1 MPQSGKLVQAERA
14 FRCRDPGGLAIA
26 ALQPLSWI
34 RTLGI
39 PVLHSGGARS
49 MGHGHTGKVW
59 TEIMG
64 RGDHD
69 SHDGHDGLDE
79 EQAHAQVHRGQQGS
93 VLLRVR
99 GWPEGKN
106 RGILTSVPRDP
117 DPGVPSSKP
126 WADQPYGPGA

>member
-1 MPQSGKLVQAERA
+1 MQAERA

-79 EQAHAQVHRGQQGS
+79 EQAHAQVHRGQQG
-93 VLLRVR
+93 LCPFEGTRVAR
-99 GWPEGKN
+99 RQKSWY
-106 RGILTSVPRDP
+106 P
-117 DPGVPSSKP
+117 DKCPARPGP
-126 WADQPYGPGA
+126 WGALFQTLG